1 MAEKKLIDRER
12 LAIEYRAG
20 VRSLRELGIEF
31 GISAARIAQI
41 AKTEAWE
48 RDLSAK
54 IKHEAQARLN
64 KAALDESINGVK
76 RRATE
81 KEVVE
86 ANAAMQTSVIL
97 SHREDLKK
105 LRTRATDYEA
115 ELSECA
121 DDLGK
126 RVSILRQ
133 LADTQKSIIG
143 LERQAFGIDADKN
156 ANNGSSI
163 EDVLAEIRAK
173 ESVA

>member
-1 MAEKKLIDRER
+1 MTERKQIDWE
-12 LAIEYRAG
+12 AVEVQYRAG
-20 VRSLRELGIEF
+20 IRSLKDIGKEF
-31 GISAARIAQI
+31 DVSDAAIIKRARRDG
-41 AKTEAWE
+41 WE

-54 IKHEAQARLN
+54 IRAKAEAKVSAAAVSAEVSEQA
-64 KAALDESINGVK
+64 KANE
-76 RRATE
+76 R
-81 KEVVE
+81 EVIE
-86 ANAAMQTSVIL
+86 ANAAMQRDVIL
-97 SHREDLKK
+97 THRSDLQR
-105 LRTRATDYEA
+105 LRSRAADYEA

-156 ANNGSSI
+156 NSNGSSI

>member
-1 MAEKKLIDRER
+1 MADKKLIDRER
-12 LAIEYRAG
+12 LAVEYRAG
-20 VRSLRELGIEF
+20 VRSLRELGSEF
-31 GISAARIAQI
+31 GISAARVAQI
-41 AKTEAWE
+41 AKAEGWE

-64 KAALDESINGVK
+64 KAALDEGLNES

-105 LRTRATDYEA
+105 LRDRANKYEA
-115 ELSECA
+115 ELNDCTDE
-121 DDLGK
+121 LGK

-156 ANNGSSI
+156 NSNGSSI